1 MKKFKFELESVYEI
15 RSYEQRQAESELAKA
30 IAVEAEIKNNLN
42 LIAAKYLQM
51 KQISSGS
58 KNFEEILS
66 CTQHCKLLDFQ
77 KEELLKQLAEANIVT
92 EEKRKILQE
101 CMKKTAALE
110 KLKEIQYKE
119 YKAEIERIEKKRL
132 MELASV
138 KKFAESQKK

>member
-77 KEELLKQLAEANIVT
+77 KAELLKQLAEANIVT